1 MQKNRRSKCSDQFLV
16 CLLHVE
22 GVIDATLTDD
32 NITMPADDS
41 VTFAHPRVSLRLQ
54 TEDHEK
60 TKSSMRTILNMP
72 CVHCEGGKF
81 NVRLAGDSPV
91 FFGTGCLYL
100 RRNERICQKCR
111 NRPV

>member
-22 GVIDATLTDD
+22 GVIDAT
-32 NITMPADDS
+32 
-41 VTFAHPRVSLRLQ
+41 

-81 NVRLAGDSPV
+81 NVRLAGGSPV